1 MKKLIEANPQFSKY
15 EFTHGD
21 STRIVV
27 YKKDL
32 LDITSPM
39 PDFEIISDVDHEKWL
54 EWIGANKE

>member
-1 MKKLIEANPQFSKY
+1 MKKLIESNQQFSKY

-32 LDITSPM
+32 FDVTSPV
-39 PDFEIISDVDHEKWL
+39 PDFETISSIDHEKWL
-54 EWIGANKE
+54 EWIDSDK